1 MIQIN
6 VAQLLKETVGS
17 TRSYEV
23 DDAVEIADGDRAV
36 KGQVNLIGT
45 NRSILVKG
53 ALNTKIEVTCS
64 RCLAEFTYPLSLEI
78 EEEYFPTIDILTGA
92 PVAPPDEPGAFT
104 IDQNNILDLT
114 EAIRQ
119 YTLLSIPMKPLCQEG
134 CAGLCPTCGT
144 NLNKEQCQCP
154 PQPVD
159 PRWSF
164 LRKDDQ
170 TDVKQKS
177 EALERGTK

>member
-6 VAQLLKETVGS
+6 VAQLLKEPVGS

-23 DDAVEIADGDRAV
+23 DDAVEIADGDRTV
-36 KGQVNLIGT
+36 KGQVNLIRT
-45 NRSILVKG
+45 NRGILVKG
-53 ALNTKIEVTCS
+53 ALNTEMELTCS
-64 RCLAEFTYPLSLEI
+64 RCLTEFICPLNLEI

-104 IDQNNILDLT
+104 INQNNILDLT

-119 YTLLSIPMKPLCQEG
+119 YTLLSIPMKPLCQED
-134 CAGLCPTCGT
+134 CAGLCPTCGA

-154 PQPVD
+154 PKPVD
-159 PRWSF
+159 ARWAKLTRLMSG
-164 LRKDDQ
+164 KN
-170 TDVKQKS
+170 QK
-177 EALERGTK
+177 R